1 MSHALI
7 SRNPDLQHLQN
18 DGYEVEVRSNHLLV
32 HSVPYVNAKGEV
44 ALGSLVSDLTMAGDL
59 TTRPG
64 SHVAMFIGDHPCNK
78 DGSEIQQIKHNSGHM
93 ALAPDLVAL
102 HSFSNKPPQG
112 YADYY
117 EKMSRYIEIISAPAR
132 SLQPDVTARTYRVIE
147 AKAHDDGVFHYLD
160 TASSRAGIGAV
171 AVKTAMRRVAIVGLG
186 GTGSYVLDLVVKTPV
201 SEIHLYDA
209 DLFLQHNAFR
219 APGAASIEQLRERP
233 SKVAYHQGNYAK
245 MRRGIVSH
253 QEYIGEENVAEL
265 QGFDFV
271 FLCMDTGPTKKL
283 IVDAL
288 QAADTP
294 FIDTGMDVQMLEDSL
309 QLFAVCRVT
318 TSTSAKRDHMARRVS
333 YAPAAEGGDY
343 ERNIQIADLN
353 ALTAVMAVIRWK
365 KFCGFYQD
373 LESEHDST
381 YTTNC
386 HLLTGDERV

>member
-7 SRNPDLQHLQN
+7 SRNPDLQRLQN

-64 SHVAMFIGDHPCNK
+64 SHVVMFIGDHPCNK

-132 SLQPDVTARTYRVIE
+132 SLQPEVTARTYRVIE
-147 AKAHDDGVFHYLD
+147 AGSHGEGVFHYLD

-171 AVKTAMRRVAIVGLG
+171 TDKMAMRRVAIVGLG
-186 GTGSYVLDLVVKTPV
+186 GTGSYVLDLVAKTHV

-219 APGAASIEQLRERP
+219 APGAASIEQLREQP
-233 SKVAYHQGNYAK
+233 SKVAYHQSNYAK
-245 MRRGIVSH
+245 MRRGIVPH
-253 QEYIGEENVAEL
+253 QEYIGEENVANL

-271 FLCMDTGPTKKL
+271 FLCMDTGPAKKL
-283 IVDAL
+283 IVETL
-288 QAADTP
+288 QAAETP

-318 TSTSAKRDHMARRVS
+318 TSTSTKRDHLARRVS
-333 YAPAAEGGDY
+333 YAPPAEDGDY

-365 KFCGFYQD
+365 KLCGFYQD
-373 LESEHDST
+373 LEGEHDST

-386 HLLTGDERV
+386 HLLTGDERS

>member
-7 SRNPDLQHLQN
+7 SRNSDLQRLQD

-32 HSVPYVNAKGEV
+32 HSVPYVNVKSEV

-59 TTRPG
+59 TVRPS
-64 SHVAMFIGDHPCNK
+64 SHVAMFVGDHPCNK
-78 DGSEIQQIKHNSGHM
+78 DGSEIQQIKHNSGHT
-93 ALAPDLVAL
+93 ALAPDIVAQ

-117 EKMSRYIEIISAPAR
+117 EKMSRYIEIISAPAK

-147 AKAHDDGVFHYLD
+147 AAVHDEGVFHYLD
-160 TASSRAGIGAV
+160 TASSGAGIGAIT
-171 AVKTAMRRVAIVGLG
+171 AKMAMRRVAIVGLG
-186 GTGSYVLDLVVKTPV
+186 GTGSYVLDLVAKTPV

-219 APGAASIEQLRERP
+219 APGAASIEQLREQP
-233 SKVAYHQGNYAK
+233 SKVVYHQSNYAK
-245 MRRGIVSH
+245 MRRGIVPH
-253 QEYIGEENVAEL
+253 QDYISEENVANL

-271 FLCMDTGPTKKL
+271 FLCMDTGPAKKL
-283 IVDAL
+283 IVETL

-318 TSTSAKRDHMARRVS
+318 TSTSAKHDHIARRVS
-333 YAPAAEGGDY
+333 YAPVEDGDY

-365 KFCGFYQD
+365 KFCGVYQD
-373 LESEHDST
+373 LEGEHDST

-386 HLLTGDERV
+386 NLLTGDEGV

>member
-132 SLQPDVTARTYRVIE
+132 SLQPEVTARTYRVIE
-147 AKAHDDGVFHYLD
+147 AGTHSEGVFHYLD
-160 TASSRAGIGAV
+160 TASSRAGIGAI
-171 AVKTAMRRVAIVGLG
+171 TAKMTRRRVAIVGLG
-186 GTGSYVLDLVVKTPV
+186 GTGSYVLDLVAKTPV

-233 SKVAYHQGNYAK
+233 SKVAYHQSNYAK

-253 QEYIGEENVAEL
+253 QEYIGEENVANL

-271 FLCMDTGPTKKL
+271 FLCMDTGPAKKL
-283 IVDAL
+283 IVKTL
-288 QAADTP
+288 QAAETP

-318 TSTSAKRDHMARRVS
+318 TSTSSKGDHFARRVS
-333 YAPAAEGGDY
+333 YALPAEGGDY

-353 ALTAVMAVIRWK
+353 ALTAVLAVIRWK

-373 LESEHDST
+373 LEGEHDST

-386 HLLTGDERV
+386 NLLTGDERL

>member
-132 SLQPDVTARTYRVIE
+132 SLQPEVTARTYRVIE
-147 AKAHDDGVFHYLD
+147 TAAHEGVFHYLD

-171 AVKTAMRRVAIVGLG
+171 TDKMAMHRVAIVGLG
-186 GTGSYVLDLVVKTPV
+186 GTGSYVLDLVAKTPV

-219 APGAASIEQLRERP
+219 APGAASIEQLREQP
-233 SKVAYHQGNYAK
+233 SKVAYHQSNYAK
-245 MRRGIVSH
+245 MRRGIVPH
-253 QEYIGEENVAEL
+253 QEYIGEENVANL

-271 FLCMDTGPTKKL
+271 FLCMDTGPAKKL
-283 IVDAL
+283 IVETL
-288 QAADTP
+288 QTAETP

-318 TSTSAKRDHMARRVS
+318 TSTSTKRDHLARRIS
-333 YAPAAEGGDY
+333 YAPRAEDGDY

-365 KFCGFYQD
+365 KLCGFYQD
-373 LESEHDST
+373 IEGEHDST

-386 HLLTGDERV
+386 HLLTGDERS